1 MKNIPWRRK
10 SITKQITELLRKKK
24 ILIEKLNEL
33 LRHVNDHRQPQPGN
47 NGKPDHPEDNR
58 KGGSRE

>member
-1 MKNIPWRRK
+1 MEEEIYN
-10 SITKQITELLRKKK
+10 KQITELLRKKK

-33 LRHVNDHRQPQPGN
+33 LRHVNDHRQPLPGN
-47 NGKPDHPEDNR
+47 NGKPDDLEDNR